1 MGAVLSSISA
11 RLLFGLLLVGLYLG
25 YRAISPKPLPGI
37 PYNRD
42 AAKKLFGDIPEVMR
56 YVMRKKQI
64 FCWLTSLTTK
74 HQSPIVQ
81 AFFKPGEWPWV
92 VVTDPYESQD
102 ILLRR
107 TKEFDRTLFKEMIGG
122 ILPEQHSHYPSTDV
136 HFKHNRNLIN
146 HLMAPTFISQVSA
159 REVYNSVCTLIK
171 VWQAKCDLAKGRPFS
186 AHHDITYAAL
196 DAIFASSFGLP
207 EQESN
212 TIQRLNAV
220 LEHAPQ
226 LNMPKD
232 LNEPVEFPEGTIP
245 TIFAAV
251 LTIQDSAT
259 ITQMSPAPIFASWIL
274 RKLPKM
280 KKAIVTKDQYI
291 RDKVA
296 NSVELIEKAKTTA
309 QEQQQPTS
317 ALHSVLQRER
327 EVAEKEGRQPDY
339 FKRAIADEFFGFTMA
354 GHDTTATATAWGVK
368 YLTDHPAAQDT
379 LRTALRRA
387 LPDALAQQRSPTYQ
401 ELIKAHVP
409 YLDAVVEEITRHA
422 NTIAFVARRAMQDTT
437 VLGQRIPKG
446 TDVLLMANGPGYLE
460 PNMRIDEDKS
470 GGDAENAVMRSP
482 GARLDGGKSLT
493 SLWDDEDIRA
503 FKPERWL
510 KRDPES
516 GTERFDPMA
525 GPNLAFGAGLRGCF
539 GKKLALQ
546 ALKLQFALF
555 VWNFKLL
562 KTLTELNSYD
572 AVQKFAREPT
582 QCYLRLER
590 ADL

>member
-1 MGAVLSSISA
+1 MGAVLSSIPA
-11 RLLFGLLLVGLYLG
+11 KLLFGLLLVGLYLG
-25 YRAISPKPLPGI
+25 YCAISPKPLPGI

-42 AAKKLFGDIPEVMR
+42 AAKKLLGDIPEVMR
-56 YVMRKKQI
+56 YIMKKKQI
-64 FCWLTSLTTK
+64 FCWLTSLTTR

-102 ILLRR
+102 ILIRR

-122 ILPEQHSHYPSTDV
+122 SFRSSIRIIL
-136 HFKHNRNLIN
+136 
-146 HLMAPTFISQVSA
+146 SA

-207 EQESN
+207 ESESI

-220 LEHAPQ
+220 LEHATQ
-226 LNMPKD
+226 LGMSKD
-232 LNEPVEFPEGTIP
+232 MNEPVEFPQGTIP

-259 ITQMSPAPIFASWIL
+259 ITQMSPAPVFASWVL

-280 KKAIVTKDQYI
+280 KKAIATKDQYI
-291 RDKVA
+291 RDKVSQ
-296 NSVELIEKAKTTA
+296 SVNLIEKSKTSA
-309 QEQQQPTS
+309 EEQQKPTS
-317 ALHSVLQRER
+317 ALHSVLIRER
-327 EVAEKEGRQPDY
+327 EVAEKEGRRPDY

-368 YLTDHPAAQDT
+368 YLTDHPAVQET
-379 LRTALRRA
+379 LRAALQRA
-387 LPDALAQQRSPTYQ
+387 LPDSLAQRRSPTYQ

-422 NTIAFVARRAMQDTT
+422 NTIAFVARKAMQDTT

-460 PNMRIDEDKS
+460 PNMRIDEDK
-470 GGDAENAVMRSP
+470 GGDAENAVKRSP
-482 GARLDGGKSLT
+482 GARPGSGKSLT
-493 SLWDDEDIRA
+493 SLWDDADIGA

-510 KRDPES
+510 KIDPES

-546 ALKLQFALF
+546 ALKPQFALF

-562 KTLTELNSYD
+562 ETPAELNSYD

-582 QCYLRLER
+582 QCYLRLGR